1 MKRITK
7 ALADKFA
14 RKLFG
19 TDKFDEVD
27 YYEGSEHVI
36 DYRIGWV
43 QFNIFKYYGSDA
55 PRIPKGI
62 INPVGSI
69 NFQLL
74 TVAYVE
80 LLENGGIK
88 LLPYGEFA

>member
-27 YYEGSEHVI
+27 YYEG
-36 DYRIGWV
+36 
-43 QFNIFKYYGSDA
+43 
-55 PRIPKGI
+55 
-62 INPVGSI
+62 
-69 NFQLL
+69 
-74 TVAYVE
+74 
-80 LLENGGIK
+80 
-88 LLPYGEFA
+88 